1 MAVTVHLPAALRRL
15 LGTATVERVEAGTVR
30 EAIRALDAL
39 YPGLAERLCEPSG
52 ALRPYVNVFVGQHD
66 IRRLAEIDA
75 PLGDGAGV
83 YVVPSVAGGDDE
95 GEPDLAV
102 AVGVRGA
109 VRCTLVADVAPAY
122 AALVDLPRLA
132 AVAATTLAR
141 EGQQGEVEVSLVVTD
156 DATIAAL
163 NAQYRGVDRATD
175 VLAFPQLLPGEP
187 AAAPGGVLRLGDVV
201 LSYERTAEQA
211 TDQGHPVSR
220 ELDLLLAHGVLHLL
234 GYTDDT
240 PPEKAA
246 MLARGEAAVEATD
259 L

>member
-15 LGTATVERVEAGTVR
+15 LGTAAVERVDADTVR
-30 EAIRALDAL
+30 EAIRALDAR
-39 YPGLAERLCEPSG
+39 YPGLAERLREPSG
-52 ALRPYVNVFVGQHD
+52 ALRPYVNVFVELDDVRWLGG
-66 IRRLAEIDA
+66 IDA
-75 PLGDGAGV
+75 ALHDGARV

-102 AVGVRGA
+102 AIGARGA

-132 AVAATTLAR
+132 AVAAAALAGER
-141 EGQQGEVEVSLVVTD
+141 LQGEVEISLVVTD
-156 DATIAAL
+156 DATIGAL

-201 LSYERTAEQA
+201 LSYERAAEQA
-211 TDQGHPVSR
+211 ADQGHPVSR

-240 PPEKAA
+240 PAEKAA
-246 MLARGEAAVEATD
+246 MLARGEAAVEAAD